1 MYVIVLIILVIC
13 GILAAI
19 LLPFLEKKNLP
30 QKFSEYKNNVTV
42 IIPTYNRD
50 KNYVTRILHEYLD
63 MDIVKDVFLVEFE
76 TGNQIRKS
84 PSPKKEKTWRT
95 YTYENDLRHRFNPVV
110 DVKTESVLIT
120 DDDVIVSESVLN
132 NLCFKVDYYP
142 DYFHGIEGRKFKYD
156 ERTNMYSYDS
166 KPIFAKHDMDGEIVD
181 MVLTSCLMAKTELLQ
196 EVYRRFTN
204 TFFKDAMKFNGE
216 DIVIN
221 MINGKSMAW
230 NWEKYFIFKTQ
241 IPFLTF
247 NKKKMVSG
255 SVNHE
260 ISKKPDHVKERSHV
274 VNTTRNHLLELAK

>member
-1 MYVIVLIILVIC
+1 
-13 GILAAI
+13 
-19 LLPFLEKKNLP
+19 
-30 QKFSEYKNNVTV
+30 
-42 IIPTYNRD
+42 
-50 KNYVTRILHEYLD
+50 
-63 MDIVKDVFLVEFE
+63 
-76 TGNQIRKS
+76 
-84 PSPKKEKTWRT
+84 
-95 YTYENDLRHRFNPVV
+95 
-110 DVKTESVLIT
+110 
-120 DDDVIVSESVLN
+120 
-132 NLCFKVDYYP
+132 
-142 DYFHGIEGRKFKYD
+142 
-156 ERTNMYSYDS
+156 
-166 KPIFAKHDMDGEIVD
+166 

-260 ISKKPDHVKERSHV
+260 ISKKPDHVKERSSSSSAQKLPAQESPSSSEPRPKAAGNSSGGMSSNKHF
-274 VNTTRNHLLELAK
+274 